1 MSSQVRLRL
10 LPRSSC
16 LFDEPVRLK
25 VSGLRSRQLVAL
37 TARSTDQKG
46 VEFSSRA
53 SYRADGS
60 GEVHLDRDPSLGGSY
75 AGVEPMGLLWSMRPD
90 SSHRKLVI
98 RNSLHPHVVKFS
110 VHEQDGD
117 GRLLAEAANERLLIG
132 DGVVRR
138 PVRGEHFQGVLFT
151 PPGPGP
157 FPAVLDLYVLGGG
170 LSERRASLL
179 ATRGFV
185 VLSLVVFGYEDLP
198 KVITEVHLD
207 YYQEAMQFLQKQ
219 DKVSLC
225 LCGQLS
231 FVCLCCWS
239 PRPGEQSIKVFQS
252 LVDFSVSPPP
262 QVGSK
267 GVGVLSLSKT
277 GDVALSMASYLPGVE
292 AVVSINGCCSN
303 TNLPLYYKKKQILPP
318 LMVDFSKMILTESGA
333 YMPKNALHNPLA
345 EENEACLIPIERAKA
360 HFLFVAAE
368 DDLNWDSK
376 AYMEEMVRRMKSHRR
391 TNFESVLYPR
401 AGHFLEPPYEPHC
414 PSSFHPL
421 VGKPVV
427 WGGEPSCH
435 AAAEVH
441 LWKKIQEFFRAHLS
455 CDAAPTK
462 ALL

>member
-16 LFDEPVRLK
+16 LFDEPFRLK

-151 PPGPGP
+151 PPGEGP
-157 FPAVLDLYVLGGG
+157 FCAVLDLSSYTC
-170 LSERRASLL
+170 EIRPSLL
-179 ATRGFV
+179 ASKGFV
-185 VLSLVVFGYEDLP
+185 VLAVAVHSSKLVNMNVM
-198 KVITEVHLD
+198 HLD
-207 YYQEAMQFLQKQ
+207 LFEEALNFLKKQ
-219 DKVSLC
+219 PK
-225 LCGQLS
+225 
-231 FVCLCCWS
+231 
-239 PRPGEQSIKVFQS
+239 
-252 LVDFSVSPPP
+252 
-262 QVGSK
+262 VGSK
-267 GVGVLSLSKT
+267 GVGIVARSQ
-277 GDVALSMASYLPGVE
+277 GADVALSLAAFVPGVE
-292 AVVSINGCCSN
+292 AVVWINGCGANISV
-303 TNLPLYYKKKQILPP
+303 PLHYKNSQILSP
-318 LMVDFSKMILTESGA
+318 LSMDVDKVIHTESGA
-333 YMPKNALHNPLA
+333 RVIKYIVGNPLA
-345 EENEACLIPIERAKA
+345 EENKGSVVPIEQATGQ
-360 HFLFVAAE
+360 FLFVAAE
-368 DDLNWDSK
+368 DDLGWDSK
-376 AYMEEMVRRMKSHRR
+376 AFMGQMVERLKSRGR
-391 TNFESVLYPR
+391 NNFEVVTYPK
-401 AGHFLEPPYEPHC
+401 AGHLLEAPYGPYC
-414 PSSFHPL
+414 PSSVHGLLHF
-421 VGKPVV
+421 PVM
-427 WGGEPSCH
+427 WGGEPRFH

-441 LWKKIQEFFRAHLS
+441 LWEKVQEFLKTHLK
-455 CDAAPTK
+455 CDVK
-462 ALL
+462 SKL

>member
-219 DKVSLC
+219 DKV
-225 LCGQLS
+225 
-231 FVCLCCWS
+231 
-239 PRPGEQSIKVFQS
+239 
-252 LVDFSVSPPP
+252 
-262 QVGSK
+262 GSK